1 MWKNILLPL
10 LVLCSLK
17 AQTNINGNVQG
28 TWDIQGSPY
37 QLTGNTMVSP
47 TDTLIIQRGVQVD
60 LGVTYDLLVQGVLIA
75 EGALLTGSGSLRGD
89 HGVLSLLDCRFPNLL
104 GGIDITGG
112 MVWIQ
117 GCQIDGSAESGI
129 SLSHIDSGYVR
140 DSQVWNS
147 GDYGI
152 KVAGSDQV
160 EITGNL
166 LEGNSTNDLNHPA
179 LFIDSCSPIHVSQNI
194 IQDNHAQGL
203 GVWSL
208 SATAAPQIT
217 NNLIRRNFTGITV
230 VNSPAHIQDNI
241 IVANYQQGNFNSGAG
256 IYIGYAESAGII
268 MGNYIGG
275 NYYGVSIINEA
286 RPNLGDMVNDYP
298 GDDGL
303 NLFNRNSY
311 DGNTW
316 HIWNGTPN
324 FIMAQNNHWLD
335 IERSA
340 VDTTLYDDEEGNG
353 EVIYEPIYADPLPAV
368 SDLSQDGD
376 INILDVVLLLEHILT
391 TESVDPVLFYLC
403 DTNMDYQVN
412 VGDVVALI
420 EALLQ

>member
-1 MWKNILLPL
+1 MWRNMLVL
-10 LVLCSLK
+10 LVVVCNLK
-17 AQTNINGNVQG
+17 GQTSISGNVHG
-28 TWDIQGSPY
+28 IWDIQGSPY
-37 QLTGNTMVSP
+37 ELTGNALVSS
-47 TDTLIIQRGVQVD
+47 TDTLVIPHGVQVD
-60 LGVTYDLLVQGVLIA
+60 LGAQYDLTVQGVLTA
-75 EGALLTGSGSLRGD
+75 EGARFSGGGSLRGD
-89 HGVLSLLDCRFPNLL
+89 DGVLSLVDCRFQNLL
-104 GGIDITGG
+104 DGIDINGG
-112 MVWIQ
+112 TVWIQ
-117 GCQIDGSAESGI
+117 TCQIDGSAGTGI
-129 SLSHIDSGYVR
+129 SLNGIDSGYVK
-140 DSQVWNS
+140 DSQIWSS

-152 KVAGSDQV
+152 RVSGSDLV

-179 LFIDSCSPIHVSQNI
+179 LFIDSCSPTQVSLNI

-208 SATAAPQIT
+208 SASAAPQIT
-217 NNLIRRNFTGITV
+217 NNLVRRNFTGITV

-241 IVANYQQGNFNSGAG
+241 IVANYQEGNFNSGAG

-311 DGNTW
+311 DGITW
-316 HIWNGTPN
+316 HIWNGTPH
-324 FIMAQNNHWLD
+324 FIMAQNNFWLD
-335 IERSA
+335 VELSV
-340 VDTTLYDDEEGNG
+340 VDSTLYDDDEGTG
-353 EVIYEPIYADPLPAV
+353 EVIYEPIYVAPLPAV
-368 SDLSQDGD
+368 ADLSQDGE

-391 TESVDPVLFYLC
+391 SDEVDPVLFYLC
-403 DTNMDYQVN
+403 DTNLDYEVN

-420 EALLQ
+420 EELLQ